1 MPEQDPQ
8 NYGRVYTPDP
18 SPSSIPSDYE
28 INDMQS
34 LMNAMRR
41 DGIDVDNIIR
51 QAKTMDF
58 NNGNQD
64 DKSLFDKLKQYYIQ
78 YRDARLNNRAERRE
92 QMRDYMVQKQ
102 ANRKAN

>member
-1 MPEQDPQ
+1 MPEYQQPNDHD
-8 NYGRVYTPDP
+8 YGYTQDP
-18 SPSSIPSDYE
+18 SPSSLPSDYE
-28 INDMQS
+28 YSDMQS

-58 NNGNQD
+58 NNANQD

-78 YRDARLNNRAERRE
+78 YRDTRRNRRQERGE
-92 QMRDYMVQKQ
+92 LIRD
-102 ANRKAN
+102 